1 MQQIEPIL
9 NPANARFT
17 VFPIKY
23 HSLWQLYKKQQIAF
37 WKAEEIDFSSD
48 REHFEKLSDNEK
60 LFIKMI
66 LAFFAGS
73 DGIVNFNLRQRFLQ
87 EIQIME
93 AQIAYTWQM
102 MMEGIHGEVYSL
114 MLDNIISDKTEKDKL
129 FNALTEIDA
138 VKLMGDWALK
148 WVQSEKSFG
157 HRVVA
162 YCVVEGVMFQ
172 GTFAAIFWLKKYK
185 ASGTLF
191 MPGLTGSNE
200 LISRDEG
207 MHKDFGVEIFKLL
220 ENKPKKEEVY
230 EIVKEGVDIAQ
241 KFSIE
246 SLPCKLIGMNQND
259 MCVYIQY
266 VADRLL
272 VELGYEKLWKVKNPF
287 PFMETIGS
295 TVKTNFFEKRETSYQ
310 SAHTVSKN
318 SLTLE
323 LTDDF

>member
-1 MQQIEPIL
+1 MQNVETIL
-9 NPANARFT
+9 NPANSQFT
-17 VFPIKY
+17 IFPIKY
-23 HSLWQLYKKQQIAF
+23 HALWDLYKKQQRAF

-48 REHFEKLSDNEK
+48 RDDFEKLNDNEK

-66 LAFFAGS
+66 LAFFASS
-73 DGIVNFNLRQRFLQ
+73 DGIVNFNLRERFLQ

-93 AQIAYTWQM
+93 AQVAYGWQM
-102 MMEGIHGEVYSL
+102 MMENIHGEVYSL
-114 MLDNIISDKTEKDKL
+114 MLDNVIADPEEKERL
-129 FNALTEIDA
+129 FNAVSTVNT
-138 VKLMGDWALK
+138 VKLMSDWALK
-148 WVQSEKSFG
+148 WVKSDKSFG

-185 ASGTLF
+185 SSGTLF

-220 ENKPKKEEVY
+220 ENKPRKEEVY
-230 EIVKEGVDIAQ
+230 EIVKEGVEIAQ
-241 KFSIE
+241 KFSVDA
-246 SLPCKLIGMNQND
+246 LPCKLIGMNQKD

-266 VADRLL
+266 VADRLV
-272 VELGYEKLWKVKNPF
+272 VELGYEKIWGSKNPF

-295 TVKTNFFEKRETSYQ
+295 TVKTNFFEKRETAYQ
-310 SAHTVSKN
+310 SAHVVSKN
-318 SLTLE
+318 SNVLE